1 MNQDPLL
8 NILIEDR
15 YQIISRLAR
24 GGMASV
30 YRAYDKRL
38 DRNVAVKIIHSH
50 LAEQTDFVERFIRE
64 ARSAAK
70 LSSPHVVNVYDQG
83 VAETPLGDLP
93 YLVMQLVPGPDLRS
107 QLSAHGSLPI
117 GMALE
122 IVRQVLQA
130 LATAHHA
137 DVVHRDVKPENILL
151 DQPLDTTA
159 VLSQPSIHAQVAD
172 FGLARAASSSTQT
185 STVLGTVAYLAP
197 ELISARTAYPATDIY
212 ATGIM
217 LYELIAG
224 HLPFAGETPMAI
236 ALQHLNDDVPVLSDL
251 ADWMPASID
260 SVIRLFTAK
269 NPQKRP
275 QNGQAALD
283 ALEDVVES
291 IPSDTAIRRIPVFP
305 ERKHEPSPQST
316 QHLSAQTLPEPVAT
330 TQKLATLTQPD
341 PEPPTTPEPRRRRKW
356 PLLVGILLIL
366 ATIGASVGWYFL
378 YGPGLRVT
386 IANVSNLTVS
396 QAQSALKKQ
405 GFSVKIDHQFSD
417 TIAKDSIIGTKPAA
431 GTRIHPDS
439 IVTINVSDGIK
450 HLVVPKVEGLT
461 AAEAEAAI
469 KPIGFEKIEHTSDY
483 SDTVEKGKVI
493 SQSPEADSSVP
504 HTSVITYV
512 LSDGR
517 APVKI
522 PDLSAVSK
530 SELES
535 TLDEL
540 GLKLVM
546 TEEYSD
552 TVEEGKVISQSPAAD
567 TDAFR
572 LDEVHVVVSRGPE
585 LVAVPNVIGK
595 QVNQAKQILE
605 SAQFKVRVEKILGG
619 IFGTVRLQD
628 PGEGT
633 QAKRGATITISV
645 V

>member
-93 YLVMQLVPGPDLRS
+93 YLVMQLVSGPDLRS

-151 DQPLDTTA
+151 NQPLDTTA

-224 HLPFAGETPMAI
+224 QLPFVGETPMAI
-236 ALQHLNDDVPVLSDL
+236 ALQHLNDDVPALSDL

-269 NPQKRP
+269 DPQKRP

-305 ERKHEPSPQST
+305 EREHEPSPQST
-316 QHLSAQTLPEPVAT
+316 QHLSAQILPEPVAT
-330 TQKLATLTQPD
+330 TQKIVTLTQPD
-341 PEPPTTPEPRRRRKW
+341 PEPSTTPEPRRRRKW
-356 PLLVGILLIL
+356 PILVGILLVL
-366 ATIGASVGWYFL
+366 AMVGASVGWYFL

-386 IANVSNLTVS
+386 IANVSNLTIS

-417 TIAKDSIIGTKPAA
+417 TVAKDSIIGTKPAA

-461 AAEAEAAI
+461 ASEAEAAI
-469 KPIGFEKIEHTSDY
+469 KTIGFEKIEHTSDY
-483 SDTVEKGKVI
+483 SDTVEKGNVI

-504 HTSVITYV
+504 HNSVITYV

-522 PDLSAVSK
+522 PDLSAVNK

-540 GLKLVM
+540 GLKLIL